1 MEPQSDNTPSSA
13 PQPTTAEQDEIIS
26 WTKQR
31 QQQAQQRI
39 LETLM
44 YSGAGQE
51 EKPVPRRRK
60 KKNNN
65 QQETKEQI
73 NSKEFDVEEALKSIM
88 GNEYKSVSKKK
99 RNKKKKKRKN
109 KPQAKQQP
117 KEQPRVKTA
126 EERMYRSATSTGRR
140 NELTVDFEVAGL
152 TVCGDYTLPGIQIPE
167 RAMCFEASGMTGTPA
182 QNVFI
187 SSCSPKNLYGFCY
200 QAESA
205 ELICCS
211 NAMVDGLESLLQSW
225 QMILNPQKFEAEMVV
240 EEDEEPQDDEED
252 VANEEERESDEEEE
266 EEDDDE
272 GPFATFPSTGESHMY
287 LPEISLQAHAFDSGN
302 DSLAYSFSTDQ
313 NPKRY
318 LLTYIANANQ
328 PFLRKQT
335 NILNSNAVVMNCT
348 FLDKNVEDM
357 ESGQISWTQISSFI
371 LDNPE
376 TTFLLNCFDSGLS
389 HSDIYSFFSSLVL
402 DGEVDL
408 SNVILFIPPQENQL

>member
-51 EKPVPRRRK
+51 EKPAPRRRK

-65 QQETKEQI
+65 QQQKKQT

-99 RNKKKKKRKN
+99 KTKKKKKRKN
-109 KPQAKQQP
+109 KPQAKQEP

-126 EERMYRSATSTGRR
+126 EERMYRSATPTGGK
-140 NELTVDFEVAGL
+140 NELTVDFDVAGF
-152 TVCGDYTLPGIQIPE
+152 TVCGDYTRPGIQVPE
-167 RAMCFEASGMTGTPA
+167 RAMCFEASGATGPPA
-182 QNVFI
+182 QNLFI
-187 SSCSPKNLYGFCY
+187 SSSSPKNLYGFCY

-225 QMILNPQKFEAEMVV
+225 QMILNSDKFEAEMVA

-252 VANEEERESDEEEE
+252 VANEEEERESDEEEDDE
-266 EEDDDE
+266 EEDD

-302 DSLAYSFSTDQ
+302 DSLAYSFSTVQ

-357 ESGQISWTQISSFI
+357 ESGQISWKQISSFI

-376 TTFLLNCFDSGLS
+376 TTFLLTCFDSGVS
-389 HSDIYSFFSSLVL
+389 HSDIHSFFSSLVQ
-402 DGEVDL
+402 DGELDL
-408 SNVILFIPPQENQL
+408 SNVILFIPPQENQV